1 MGDGVSDALE
11 VHWDVQPCA
20 SGVQLF
26 PRCVFLEKSGIGEAL
41 GECFVRSMV
50 CSLGI
55 TQDGRKD
62 SHQGVVYE
70 KVVLKNL
77 RNAGTSR
84 CVSLEA
90 AYASML
96 STLGMQEMD
105 AWILAW
111 SMIHAA
117 SWRRR
122 TMVVELLTLL
132 CLAQLS
138 VAALL
143 MPVLM

>member
-1 MGDGVSDALE
+1 M
-11 VHWDVQPCA
+11 
-20 SGVQLF
+20 
-26 PRCVFLEKSGIGEAL
+26 VF
-41 GECFVRSMV
+41 
-50 CSLGI
+50 SLGI

-117 SWRRR
+117 
-122 TMVVELLTLL
+122 
-132 CLAQLS
+132 
-138 VAALL
+138 
-143 MPVLM
+143 